1 MNLPQLRKIH
11 LYLGCVF
18 APMLIL
24 FIVTGCIQML
34 GLHERNKNGYQPAPL
49 VYSLSQV
56 HMHQRYSSPG
66 SFPPSSEPLKIFT
79 LAMSVGLLISIALG
93 IFMAF
98 KVTKKK
104 AFVWLSLLAGIALPI
119 VFLWISSAAKP

>member
-11 LYLGCVF
+11 LYLGCLF
-18 APMLIL
+18 APMLTI
-24 FIVTGCIQML
+24 FIVTGCLQML
-34 GLHERNKNGYQPAPL
+34 ELHERNKNGYQPAPL

-66 SFPPSSEPLKIFT
+66 SFPPSSQPLKIFI

-104 AFVWLSLLAGIALPI
+104 MFVWLSLLAGIILPVI
-119 VFLWISSAAKP
+119 FLMLAK